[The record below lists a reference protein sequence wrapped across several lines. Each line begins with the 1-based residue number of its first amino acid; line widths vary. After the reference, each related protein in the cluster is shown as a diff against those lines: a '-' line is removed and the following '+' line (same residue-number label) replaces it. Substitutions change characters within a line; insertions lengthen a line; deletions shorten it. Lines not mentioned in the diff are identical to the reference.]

1 VTATR
6 LSLFQR
12 HVERWRG
19 GCGNAICEDAHKRC
33 MARGQIPADVFIC
46 GEAPGQSES
55 IIGSPFV
62 GPAGKLLDHVVAV
75 TLGTRYRWCMS
86 NLLACLPLG
95 EDGEKVAEPD
105 MTEVVRCAPRL
116 QELFAM
122 CRPRLLVLVGA
133 CARDHLDMAL
143 PPAIRGAVPWV
154 DITHPAAIL
163 RMPQVQ
169 QGLAIQRCIVR
180 IRQALE
186 ALEGGA

>member
-1 VTATR
+1 
-6 LSLFQR
+6 
-12 HVERWRG
+12 
-19 GCGNAICEDAHKRC
+19 
-33 MARGQIPADVFIC
+33 
-46 GEAPGQSES
+46 
-55 IIGSPFV
+55 
-62 GPAGKLLDHVVAV
+62 
-75 TLGTRYRWCMS
+75 
-86 NLLACLPLG
+86 
-95 EDGEKVAEPD
+95 
-105 MTEVVRCAPRL
+105 
-116 QELFAM
+116 M